1 MGADDINNKD
11 AKEDPTQW
19 ETSIDYMTQRYKN
32 RFGAIGLSHR
42 MILGKNTYL
51 NTILSADGMRYTF
64 DKREYS

>member
-11 AKEDPTQW
+11 AKEDFTKW

-42 MILGKNTYL
+42 IILGKTP
-51 NTILSADGMRYTF
+51 I
-64 DKREYS
+64 